1 MYFLTN
7 RLAKYL
13 VILILA
19 ASFIFGLW
27 WLWQRQPK
35 PKFSQETQIANLD
48 NKPTEGSPISPPDL
62 TVQTTQKVSFKGK
75 TKVNSLI
82 VFYSNNFA
90 TVTKSDNDGN
100 FASSEV
106 TFEKGFNQVNMA
118 VILDNLAQNTTFN
131 YLLADDTKDG
141 DIIYAGPVKKIL
153 DTLITISLNLD
164 EKNVRTLNSVFT
176 FSQDLNSEEAA
187 LSPIKRIRIEDFIIA
202 QGFLPQDK
210 NDNQLKAK
218 RIEVFRQNP
227 VNTRSLA
234 IAKIIAGPKQNKL
247 QAKVTS
253 DNSLLELTASKETRI
268 QMDKETVQLKDVKK
282 DKNAILVYHL
292 EEDKKLI
299 DLIYLLP

>member
-1 MYFLTN
+1 M
-7 RLAKYL
+7 
-13 VILILA
+13 
-19 ASFIFGLW
+19 
-27 WLWQRQPK
+27 
-35 PKFSQETQIANLD
+35 ANLD
-48 NKPTEGSPISPPDL
+48 NKPGEDSPISPPDL
-62 TVQTTQKVSFKGK
+62 TVLTTQKVSFKGK
-75 TKVNSLI
+75 TKVNSLV

-100 FASSEV
+100 FASGEV

-141 DIIYAGPVKKIL
+141 DIVYTGPVKKIL
-153 DTLITISLNLD
+153 DTLVTISLNSD

-176 FSQDLNSEEAA
+176 FSQDLNPEEAT
-187 LSPIKRIRIEDFIIA
+187 LSPIKRIRIGDFIIA

-218 RIEVFRQNP
+218 RIEVFRENPP

-234 IAKIIAGPKQNKL
+234 IAKIITSPKQNKL

-268 QMDKETVQLKDVKK
+268 QMDKETVQLKNVVK
-282 DKNAILVYHL
+282 DKNAIIVYHADG
-292 EEDKKLI
+292 DKKI
-299 DLIYLLP
+299 TDLIYLLP